1 MSTTL
6 ILAACG
12 LSVLFFILWLT
23 ALRVEAVKTVLKILT
38 VCFLLGISF
47 FSIFGF
53 LASFENVTNSRY
65 WKASYAVVFIFSVV
79 LSLKIIGVPKSLW
92 TKSSIFSF
100 QKTSW
105 KHSWKYDESLLDT
118 LKNDSFVPR
127 LTHMYGLGECV
138 GETAKHT
145 FYRRR
150 WP

>member
-12 LSVLFFILWLT
+12 LSVLFFILWLIV
-23 ALRVEAVKTVLKILT
+23 LRVETVKTVLKILT

-53 LASFENVTNSRY
+53 LASFENVTNSGY
-65 WKASYAVVFIFSVV
+65 WKPSYAVVFIFSVV

-100 QKTSW
+100 QKTS
-105 KHSWKYDESLLDT
+105 
-118 LKNDSFVPR
+118 
-127 LTHMYGLGECV
+127 
-138 GETAKHT
+138 
-145 FYRRR
+145 
-150 WP
+150 